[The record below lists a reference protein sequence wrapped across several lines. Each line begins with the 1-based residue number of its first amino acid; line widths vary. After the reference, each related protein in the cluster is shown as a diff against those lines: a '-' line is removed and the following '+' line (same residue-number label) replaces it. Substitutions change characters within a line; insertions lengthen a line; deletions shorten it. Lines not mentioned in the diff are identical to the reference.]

1 MDVILSGVVGSTAH
15 GLAGP
20 TSDIDRAGV
29 FLHPTRAL
37 LGFDPPADTV
47 VTTDP
52 DASFHELEKFLR
64 LALKA
69 NPSVLELLWLPE
81 HEVRTSLG
89 TELVGLRERLLSEHA
104 ARAAFLGYADA
115 QQLKL
120 LARQQD
126 EAGPMIGRA
135 LKHARHILR
144 LLEQGRELL
153 GGAMSV
159 SVSDPAFYREVLPT
173 LSFTQFEALRDD
185 ARRAFEATPSILP
198 VHPDTAGVEAW
209 LVEVRL
215 SGLLPR

>member
-20 TSDIDRAGV
+20 QSDLDRAGV
-29 FLHPTRAL
+29 FLIPTRHL
-37 LGFDPPADTV
+37 LGFDRPAETV

-81 HEVRTSLG
+81 HDARTPLG
-89 TELVGLRERLLSEHA
+89 DELVGLRDSLLSERA
-104 ARAAFLGYADA
+104 VRAAFLGYADA

-120 LARQQD
+120 LHRQQGD
-126 EAGPMIGRA
+126 AGPMTGRA

-153 GGAMSV
+153 AGTMSV
-159 SVSDPAFYREVLPT
+159 AVRNPAFYRDVLPT
-173 LSFTQFEALRDD
+173 LSFAQFEALRDE
-185 ARRAFEATPSILP
+185 ARRAFEATPSALP
-198 VHPDTAGVEAW
+198 EHPDSAGVEAW
-209 LVEVRL
+209 LIGVRL
-215 SGLLPR
+215 RSL